1 MRTHEKLKR
10 LEIGQDLNGQ
20 LELLTDL
27 QDEAWREANGI
38 PSDELEE
45 MLEMVRENIRSV
57 KDQKQDVY
65 NYYGIEI
72 DETRIQIDGLEA
84 HIKQKQE
91 LLKEYKNREMYLE
104 MGAKTAMEMFGDK
117 SVETV
122 SNKFTIR
129 KSERVIIADETL
141 LPEQYFK
148 SKLVVSVDKTAIKTA
163 IKNGRNIAWASIES
177 FSNLTVK

>member
-10 LEIGQDLNGQ
+10 LEIKQDLDGQ
-20 LELLTDL
+20 LELYNDL

-57 KDQKQDVY
+57 EDQKQDVY

-72 DETRIQIDGLEA
+72 DEARTMIYGLEEL
-84 HIKQKQE
+84 IKQKQE

-104 MGAKTAMEMFGDK
+104 MKAKTAMEMFGDK

-129 KSERVIIADETL
+129 KSERVIILDEEIIPIEYIKIKTT
-141 LPEQYFK
+141 
-148 SKLVVSVDKTAIKTA
+148 VSADKTAIKEA
-163 IKNGRNIAWASIES
+163 IKNGATIEGATVES
-177 FSNLTVK
+177 FSNLTIK